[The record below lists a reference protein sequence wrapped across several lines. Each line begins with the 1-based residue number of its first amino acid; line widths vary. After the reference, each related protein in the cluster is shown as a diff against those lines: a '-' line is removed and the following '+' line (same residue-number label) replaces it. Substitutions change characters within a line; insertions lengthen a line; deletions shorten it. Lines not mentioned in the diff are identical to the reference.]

1 MITQDKILQNFE
13 GKVVRKDLTK
23 IVKGNAVV
31 PTYVLEYLLGQ
42 YCATIDE
49 NLIEDG
55 IEKVKTILRDH
66 FVYRDEAE
74 LIKSTIR
81 SKGNYRVIDKISVT
95 LNDKLDIHEAVFTNL
110 GIKKV
115 PINDSIVKINPKLLS
130 GNVWCIVKVSYQF
143 SDENAGTPWHIDELK
158 PIQISRVDLEEYQA
172 LRSEFSR
179 EEWMDLLLQSI
190 GLEPSNFNFRGKLIQ
205 LSRLIPHCENNFNYI
220 ELGPKGTGKSHV
232 FSELS
237 PHGVLVSGG
246 DVSKA
251 NLFVNNQG
259 NKIGLV
265 GYWDVV
271 AFDEFEQNENKKVDG
286 DLVTIMQNFMANKS
300 FNRGKDT
307 FGSTA
312 SMAFIG
318 NTKHS
323 VPHML
328 TNSTLFDSIPKG
340 FMKSAFFDRLHLY
353 IPGWEIGVLKDKI
366 FTNGYG
372 FIVDYLAEILK
383 ELRKQ
388 DYSLLYKGYVELDES
403 ITTRDREAIS
413 KTFSGLVKIIHP
425 DGKMNKDELL
435 DLLNFALEGRKR
447 IKDQILR
454 IDSTSFQ
461 KSVFKY
467 KEKDSGKENEI
478 ETLENIVYQQ
488 DVHQP
493 EVQTEKTE
501 IKTEKK
507 PVSDLLPGQK
517 ILRDNQTG
525 VSFQSLFAP
534 YLKGATE
541 ITLVDPYIRLPYQMR
556 NLLEFCLMLAQNKH
570 FDDEI
575 KLKVVTW
582 NEPENMLEESQK
594 SLEEIASSVF
604 DSGIILNYEFNPNF
618 HDRTIVAN
626 NGWKIILGRG
636 LDIFQK
642 VEGRL
647 NIADI
652 YQEKRQCKD
661 CEITYIRSN

>member
-1 MITQDKILQNFE
+1 MALQEKILTNFE

-23 IVKGNAVV
+23 VVKGNAVV

-42 YCATIDE
+42 YCATFDE
-49 NLIEDG
+49 TLIQEG
-55 IEKVKTILRDH
+55 IEKVKTIIRDH

-81 SKGNYRVIDKISVT
+81 SKGNHRVIDKISVT
-95 LNDKLDIHEAVFTNL
+95 LNDRQDIHEASFTNL

-115 PINDSIVKINPKLLS
+115 PINDALVKANPKLLS
-130 GNVWCIVKVSYQF
+130 GNVWCIINISYQF
-143 SDENAGTPWHIDELK
+143 SEENADTPWHIDSLK
-158 PIQISRVDLEEYQA
+158 PIQIAKVELAEYQA
-172 LRSEFSR
+172 SR
-179 EEWMDLLLQSI
+179 ANFTRDEWLDLLLQSI
-190 GLEPSNFNFRGKLIQ
+190 GLEPSNFTFRGKLIQ

-251 NLFVNNQG
+251 NLFVNNTG

-286 DLVTIMQNFMANKS
+286 DLVTIMQNYMANKS

-307 FGSTA
+307 FGSNA
-312 SMAFIG
+312 SLAFVG

-323 VPHML
+323 VPFML

-353 IPGWEIGVLKDKI
+353 IPGWEVNILKDKV
-366 FTNGYG
+366 FTNDYG
-372 FIVDYLAEILK
+372 FIVDFLAEILK
-383 ELRKQ
+383 ELRKE
-388 DYSLLYKGYVELDES
+388 DFSLLYKNYVTLDDS

-413 KTFSGLVKIIHP
+413 KTFSGLIKIIHP
-425 DGKMNKDELL
+425 DGKMTKAELLELL
-435 DLLNFALEGRKR
+435 DFALEGRKR
-447 IKDQILR
+447 IKEQILK
-454 IDSTSFQ
+454 IDSASFPV
-461 KSVFKY
+461 SFFKY
-467 KEKDSGKENEI
+467 VEKESNEAHEI
-478 ETLENIVYQQ
+478 ETLENLVYKS
-488 DVHQP
+488 
-493 EVQTEKTE
+493 TA
-501 IKTEKK
+501 K
-507 PVSDLLPGQK
+507 PIESAEGKVETKMVPVKPKLELKPGQK

-525 VSFQSLFAP
+525 ISYHSLFGD
-534 YLKGATE
+534 YLSGAKE
-541 ITLVDPYIRLPYQMR
+541 ITLKDPYIRMPYQMH
-556 NLLEFCLMLAQNKH
+556 NLLEFCLMLVKSKEAEE
-570 FDDEI
+570 EI

-582 NEPENMLEESQK
+582 NDPEEMLEQSK
-594 SLEEIASSVF
+594 ISLDEIAASVF
-604 DSGIILNYEFNPNF
+604 DSGIILTYEFSSTA
-618 HDRTIVAN
+618 HDRSIVAN

-647 NIADI
+647 NIADLF
-652 YQEKRQCKD
+652 QEKRQCKE
-661 CEITYIRSN
+661 CEITYLTV

>member
-1 MITQDKILQNFE
+1 MELKDKILQNFE

-42 YCATIDE
+42 YCATFDE
-49 NLIEDG
+49 KLIEDG
-55 IEKVKTILRDH
+55 IEKVKAIIRDH

-74 LIKSTIR
+74 LVKSSIR
-81 SKGNYRVIDKISVT
+81 SKGNFRVIDKISVT
-95 LNDKLDIHEAVFTNL
+95 LNDKIDIHEASFTNL

-115 PINDSIVKINPKLLS
+115 PISDGIVKSNPKLLS

-143 SDENAGTPWHIDELK
+143 SEETSETPWHIDELK
-158 PIQISRVDLEEYQA
+158 PIQISKVYLDEYQQS
-172 LRSEFSR
+172 RSNFTR
-179 EEWMDLLLQSI
+179 DEWMDLLMQSI

-251 NLFVNNQG
+251 NLFVNNSG

-286 DLVTIMQNFMANKS
+286 DLVTIMQNYMANKS

-312 SMAFIG
+312 SMAFVG

-323 VPHML
+323 VAHML
-328 TNSTLFDSIPKG
+328 KNSTLFDSIPKG

-353 IPGWEIGVLKDKI
+353 IPGWEVAVLKDKV

-388 DYSLLYKGYVELDES
+388 DFSLLYKEYALLDDS

-413 KTFSGLVKIIHP
+413 KTFSGLVKIIYP
-425 DGKMNKDELL
+425 DGKMTKTELL

-447 IKDQILR
+447 IKEQILR
-454 IDSTSFQ
+454 IDSASFQ
-461 KSVFKY
+461 QSFFKY
-467 KEKDSGKENEI
+467 IEKETNIEREV
-478 ETLENIVYQQ
+478 ETLENMVYQNEITQ
-488 DVHQP
+488 ELKSSSSPDSI
-493 EVQTEKTE
+493 EVNQESILK
-501 IKTEKK
+501 
-507 PVSDLLPGQK
+507 PGQK

-525 VSFQSLFAP
+525 ISFEKLFAE
-534 YLKGATE
+534 YLYAATE
-541 ITLVDPYIRLPYQMR
+541 ITITDPYIRLPYQMK
-556 NLLEFCLMLAQNKH
+556 NLLEFCLMLSKNKRD
-570 FDDEI
+570 DDEI
-575 KLKVVTW
+575 NLKVITW
-582 NEPENMLEESQK
+582 NEPENMLNESNA
-594 SLEEIASSVF
+594 SLEEIASTVF
-604 DSGIILNYEFNPNF
+604 DSGINLTFELNPNF

-642 VEGRL
+642 TEGRL
-647 NIADI
+647 NLADI

-661 CEITYIRSN
+661 CEITYLRMD

>member
-1 MITQDKILQNFE
+1 MALQDKILTYFE

-42 YCATIDE
+42 YCATFDE
-49 NLIEDG
+49 KLIHEG
-55 IEKVKTILRDH
+55 IEKVKDIIRDH

-74 LIKSTIR
+74 LVKSTIR
-81 SKGNYRVIDKISVT
+81 SKGSHRVIDKISVT
-95 LNDKLDIHEAVFTNL
+95 LNDRQDIHEASFTNL

-115 PINDSIVKINPKLLS
+115 PINDGLVKANPKLLS
-130 GNVWCIVKVSYQF
+130 GNVWCIVNVSYQF
-143 SDENAGTPWHIDELK
+143 SEENSDTPWHIDSLK
-158 PIQISRVDLEEYQA
+158 PIQISKVELVEYQT
-172 LRSEFSR
+172 SR
-179 EEWMDLLLQSI
+179 ANFTRDEWLDLLMQSI

-251 NLFVNNQG
+251 NLFVNNTG

-286 DLVTIMQNFMANKS
+286 DLVTIMQNYMANKS

-312 SMAFIG
+312 SLAFVG
-318 NTKHS
+318 NTKHA
-323 VPHML
+323 VAHML
-328 TNSTLFDSIPKG
+328 KNSTLFDSIPKG

-353 IPGWEIGVLKDKI
+353 IPGWEVAVLKDKV

-388 DYSLLYKGYVELDES
+388 DFSLLYKDFVTLDDS

-425 DGKMNKDELL
+425 DGKMTKPELL
-435 DLLNFALEGRKR
+435 ELLTFALEGRKR

-454 IDSTSFQ
+454 IDIASFQ
-461 KSVFKY
+461 QSFFKY
-467 KEKDSGKENEI
+467 IDKETNKEYDV
-478 ETLENIVYQQ
+478 ETLENIVYHQETLNEPTSKPDNEDSKI
-488 DVHQP
+488 DV
-493 EVQTEKTE
+493 
-501 IKTEKK
+501 K
-507 PVSDLLPGQK
+507 PPLDLKPGQK

-525 VSFQSLFAP
+525 ISYENLFAA
-534 YLKGATE
+534 YLAGATE
-541 ITLVDPYIRLPYQMR
+541 ITLTDPYIRFPYQMK
-556 NLLEFCLMLAQNKH
+556 NLLEFCLMLSKNKRV
-570 FDDEI
+570 DDEI
-575 KLKVVTW
+575 KLKVITW
-582 NEPENMLEESQK
+582 NEPDDMLTESK
-594 SLEEIASSVF
+594 NSLEEIASTIF
-604 DSGIILNYEFNPNF
+604 DSGIILTFDLNPNF

-636 LDIFQK
+636 LDIFQRT
-642 VEGRL
+642 EGRL
-647 NIADI
+647 NLADI

-661 CEITYIRSN
+661 CEITYLKN